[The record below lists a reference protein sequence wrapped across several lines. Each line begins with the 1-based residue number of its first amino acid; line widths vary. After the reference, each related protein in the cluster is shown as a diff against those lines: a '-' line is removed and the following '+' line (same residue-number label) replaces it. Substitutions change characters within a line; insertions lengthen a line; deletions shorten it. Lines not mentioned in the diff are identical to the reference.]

1 VAAMSLTDR
10 MASWD
15 LIVNR
20 SACIGSWSF
29 GRKSYLSVGD

>member
-1 VAAMSLTDR
+1 VAARSIADR
-10 MASWD
+10 RASWD